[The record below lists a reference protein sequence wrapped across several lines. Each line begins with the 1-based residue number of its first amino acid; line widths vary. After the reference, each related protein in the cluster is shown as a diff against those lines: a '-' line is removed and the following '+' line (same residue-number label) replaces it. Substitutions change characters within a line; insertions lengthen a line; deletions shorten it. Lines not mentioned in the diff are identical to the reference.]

1 MKNER
6 RNLGVLLALKLTL
19 GTSNFGDWVVQVVG
33 ADFEDNII
41 GFTEGLGRRRRSIC
55 RLLSFEMM
63 H

>member
-6 RNLGVLLALKLTL
+6 RNLGVLLGLKLTL

-41 GFTEGLGRRRRSIC
+41 L
-55 RLLSFEMM
+55 
-63 H
+63 